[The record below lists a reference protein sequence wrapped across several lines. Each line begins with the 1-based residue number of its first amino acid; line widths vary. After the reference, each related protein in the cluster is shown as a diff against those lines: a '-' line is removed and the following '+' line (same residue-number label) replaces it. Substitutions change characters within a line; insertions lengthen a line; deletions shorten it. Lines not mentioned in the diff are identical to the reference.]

1 MFVRSLA
8 VGTRIT
14 VVRRA
19 AWNNSLQIF
28 RKRKEP
34 RIEPLI
40 HSVNLDR
47 LTHVS
52 FVKRKN
58 TSPSLKNFPYKTC
71 KAEMQDHK
79 NLKIIKVH
87 IWYFYDYYT
96 SFLFINCVLSYVELR
111 KANKNYRL
119 RKCRFKFAADWNV
132 PPQCRQRNVGPAVQ
146 SSSHTSPVNP
156 LIRFK
161 YTRHAKKEFAT
172 LVFIILLTKTLH
184 RVCF

>member
-96 SFLFINCVLSYVELR
+96 SFLFINCVLRYVKLR
-111 KANKNYRL
+111 KANKNIDCANVVLNLQPTGTYPRN
-119 RKCRFKFAADWNV
+119 ADKGTCSLPFN
-132 PPQCRQRNVGPAVQ
+132 PRHIHHRSTL
-146 SSSHTSPVNP
+146 SSVSNTPG
-156 LIRFK
+156 
-161 YTRHAKKEFAT
+161 TQKKNS
-172 LVFIILLTKTLH
+172 LH
-184 RVCF
+184 